1 MGFAKRR
8 KKLDPNFGKGFAPNQ
23 KRGKQKQRLMDS
35 RNHIQQQ
42 EVQQGKLPQKY
53 ITLIANSEWHDW
65 SIAPERIARM
75 EDNAL
80 AFGLPIA
87 MMSSII
93 QQHQKNVEVVI
104 QLARLLLGEQ
114 TISLD
119 NKTPSTELTE
129 IVKELAGIILADSE
143 QSLSEK
149 RSPFSANQEI
159 IDKVKEIGA
168 QLNELGGTDLM
179 GSIATNYVPHCDQ
192 HELDLLWHGIGDWKA

>member
-1 MGFAKRR
+1 
-8 KKLDPNFGKGFAPNQ
+8 
-23 KRGKQKQRLMDS
+23 
-35 RNHIQQQ
+35 
-42 EVQQGKLPQKY
+42 
-53 ITLIANSEWHDW
+53 
-65 SIAPERIARM
+65 M

-80 AFGLPIA
+80 AFGLPTA

-93 QQHQKNVEVVI
+93 QQHQKNVGVVI

-159 IDKVKEIGA
+159 IDKVKEIGSR
-168 QLNELGGTDLM
+168 LNALGGTDLM
-179 GSIATNYVPHCDQ
+179 GSIVNDYVPRCDR